1 MTKITVA
8 LAEAER
14 LTREGYRC
22 LLTGQKDFEIVGEA
36 AEGFQAIRLVVR
48 VKPRLLITGVAM
60 LGVNGLDVAKRV
72 REVSSETR
80 VLIVSRYRSAA
91 YVSRAL
97 RNGASG
103 YVVKDA
109 RAAQLTRAIRT
120 VVAGRRYLSP
130 ELAKRL
136 VAGAPGPGEDAAAV
150 RTYESLTDRERE
162 VFQLTAEGYRSAQIA
177 DRLAIS
183 HRTVE
188 AHRASAM
195 RKLGV
200 RNAIDLVRY
209 ALTVGVLPFEP
220 TPV

>member
-1 MTKITVA
+1 MKITVV

-22 LLTGQKDFEIVGEA
+22 LLTGQTDFEIVGEA

-72 REVSSETR
+72 REVSSETK
-80 VLIVSRYRSAA
+80 VLIVSRYGSAA

-130 ELAKRL
+130 ELAKRV
-136 VAGAPGPGEDAAAV
+136 VAGAPREDAAAV

-177 DRLAIS
+177 DRLGIS

-188 AHRASAM
+188 THRASAM

-220 TPV
+220 TPA

>member
-1 MTKITVA
+1 MMKITVA

-36 AEGFQAIRLVVR
+36 AEGFQAIRLVGR

-72 REVSSETR
+72 REVSSETT

-120 VVAGRRYLSP
+120 VVAGRHYLSP
-130 ELAKRL
+130 ELAKRV
-136 VAGAPGPGEDAAAV
+136 VAGAPGEDAAEV

-188 AHRASAM
+188 AHRARAM

>member
-1 MTKITVA
+1 
-8 LAEAER
+8 
-14 LTREGYRC
+14 
-22 LLTGQKDFEIVGEA
+22 
-36 AEGFQAIRLVVR
+36 
-48 VKPRLLITGVAM
+48 
-60 LGVNGLDVAKRV
+60 
-72 REVSSETR
+72 
-80 VLIVSRYRSAA
+80 
-91 YVSRAL
+91 
-97 RNGASG
+97 
-103 YVVKDA
+103 VVKDA

-136 VAGAPGPGEDAAAV
+136 VAGAPREDAAAV

>member
-1 MTKITVA
+1 MMKITVA

-48 VKPRLLITGVAM
+48 VKPRLLITGIAM

-72 REVSSETR
+72 REVSSETT

-130 ELAKRL
+130 ELAKR
-136 VAGAPGPGEDAAAV
+136 VVVGAPGEDAAAV

-188 AHRASAM
+188 AHRARAM